1 MNFREYDQNQG
12 IFAPIIPADVIDDD
26 DPARIIDEIIESLDL
41 SKLYDF
47 YSHEGNPAYHPKMML
62 KVLFFC
68 YMKGIFSCR
77 KINEGLKK
85 YMMQLVFLSGGDTP
99 SFNTVNNFRLRH
111 LSVLP
116 EIFAQIV
123 LLCVE
128 LEMVDFEFLAIDGQK
143 IHANASFKQSKR
155 EKDLKKELDRIGMQM
170 KELLTR
176 GEQINSDGKER
187 AILEKKAAR
196 LKRRESKVKAAVEK
210 LKELQALE
218 KDEKAKEEKRINV
231 TDNDAPVMTH
241 KDSTK
246 KPSYETFAASDGKF
260 QVITAY
266 DCKPDS
272 SEAKEAIPM
281 IEKSEK
287 STSGSHDNAALDA
300 GFSSLDNLE
309 KMEEIETEIYMPD
322 RKFDKWSKDGPG
334 MAFDKSKFK
343 FDVETNSMTCP
354 LKKAMELVRV
364 EDKGDFKRSIF
375 RGMSCED
382 CQEKAECTDGKART
396 VTIDSRSELQD
407 KMREK
412 LKTDK
417 GKAIYQKRQTTIEP
431 VFGNIQKNMGWKQF
445 HLRGKGKAKGEFGLI
460 VIAHNLKKIVLHL
473 SELRIDL
480 KTALLMMKLKYSVC

>member
-1 MNFREYDQNQG
+1 MNFRAYDQNQG
-12 IFAPIIPADVIDDD
+12 IFAPIIPADVIDDE

-41 SKLYDF
+41 STLYDF
-47 YSHEGNPAYHPKMML
+47 YSDEGNPAYHPKMML

-68 YMKGIFSCR
+68 YLKGIFSCR

-85 YMMQLVFLSGGDTP
+85 YMMQLVYLSGGDTP
-99 SFNTVNNFRLRH
+99 SFSTINNFRLRH
-111 LSVLP
+111 LNVLP

-143 IHANASFKQSKR
+143 IQASASFKQSKR
-155 EKDLKKELDRIGMQM
+155 EKDLKKELERIEIRM
-170 KELLTR
+170 KDLLTR
-176 GEQINSDGKER
+176 GEQITSDGKER
-187 AILEKKAAR
+187 YDLDKKTAR
-196 LKRRESKVKAAVEK
+196 LKRRELKVKAAVEK

-246 KPSYETFAASDGKF
+246 KPSYETYAASDGKF

-266 DCKPDS
+266 DCKADS

-281 IEKSEK
+281 LEKSEENA
-287 STSGSHDNAALDA
+287 SGSHAKAALDA
-300 GFSSLDNLE
+300 GFSSFENLE
-309 KMEEIETEIYMPD
+309 KMEEIETEIFMPD
-322 RKFDKWSKDGPG
+322 RKYDKWSKDAPS
-334 MAFDKSKFK
+334 MAFDKSKFN
-343 FDVETNSMTCP
+343 FAAETNSMTCP
-354 LKKAMELVRV
+354 LGNVMELSRV
-364 EDKGDFKRSIF
+364 EDKGDFKRFLF
-375 RGMSCED
+375 RGLSCGD
-382 CQEKAECTDGKART
+382 CEKKAECTDGKVRT
-396 VTIDSRSELQD
+396 VTMDSRNELQD

-412 LKTDK
+412 LKSGK
-417 GKAIYQKRQTTIEP
+417 GKEIYQKRQTTVEP

-445 HLRGKGKAKGEFGLI
+445 HLRGKEKVRGEFGLI
-460 VIAHNLKKIVLHL
+460 AIAHNLKKIVLHL

-480 KTALLMMKLKYSVC
+480 KTALSMMKLKYSAC